1 MIGAVAV
8 ALALGG
14 CVQQSGKGG
23 MAFRDAAAPIY
34 SVAAFEPGRLEGRWV
49 QAAAFDATTK
59 ATCGPGALEFSGSG
73 ADLAVNGQLC
83 LRGRMVPVSGRIGAL
98 GQGRLAVPGM
108 ENWWVLW
115 VDSGY
120 RTLAVGT
127 PSGRFGFVLDRG
139 QVPSDR
145 LTAAHDIFE
154 FNGYRADALGP
165 V

>member
-1 MIGAVAV
+1 MAAAL

-14 CVQQSGKGG
+14 CDQTGRGEL
-23 MAFRDAAAPIY
+23 AFRDADAPIY
-34 SVAAFEPGRLEGRWV
+34 SAAAFDPGRLEGRWV
-49 QAAAFDATTK
+49 QAAAFGGTGTSK
-59 ATCGPGALEFSGSG
+59 CGPGAVEFNRNKSGLS
-73 ADLAVNGQLC
+73 VSGQLC
-83 LRGRMVPVSGRIGAL
+83 LRGRMVPVSGNLGAL
-98 GQGRLAVPGM
+98 GQGRLTVPGM

-127 PSGRFGFVLDRG
+127 PSGGFGFVLDRG
-139 QVPSDR
+139 EVSSDR
-145 LTAAHDIFE
+145 LAAAREIFE